1 MLLAIQDGEW
11 GGNVEIVVASRLYK
25 RNIKVFSSEY
35 FNGVLSIEHD
45 EDERAYSRDEISGDL
60 MLAYHGND
68 HYNSVIRLNSKQP
81 SSLHPSSKVRKKNN
95 NVKSADD
102 TNKSNDGILDSQDHD
117 NATNPNEGTEIS
129 SSSKSDAHPPT
140 RGSNCPC
147 GSGKKYKKCCMAQE
161 KAKKRRAKFAAE
173 NHHDTEEGS
182 NSHPEKKEDA
192 DDDEYIGNFRV
203 ISI

>member
-1 MLLAIQDGEW
+1 LFVALQDGEW

-35 FNGVLSIEHD
+35 SNGVLSIEYD
-45 EDERAYSRDEISGDL
+45 DDARAYGDDSSGDL
-60 MLAYHGND
+60 ILAYHGND

-81 SSLHPSSKVRKKNN
+81 TSLHPSSKDRKKNN
-95 NVKSADD
+95 NSKSADD
-102 TNKSNDGILDSQDHD
+102 TNNSNDGNVNCQDRD
-117 NATNPNEGTEIS
+117 NPTPSNEGTESRS
-129 SSSKSDAHPPT
+129 SSNSDTRPPT
-140 RGSNCPC
+140 RGSDCPC